1 MKLDH
6 YKLIVREN
14 GDTGDSMAETWR
26 ARVLGFIPTYWL
38 YNIWRTEKGYKR
50 HPDSPWPESDMSND
64 QILPMLL
71 GEWYAPPSDFKKAW
85 FFIPG
90 TRTFMQPAVYA
101 IKWRSLRLLQFINWV
116 QGLLLA
122 LPFRWSDDDSEG
134 HGFRSS
140 KNKVQDY
147 LNMIVIWHFLN
158 KQGVKAKLP
167 RPARECY
174 WAVWRYYARG
184 NDPEPN
190 SKWVRRLYFNALKAG
205 LRSPARGR

>member
-6 YKLIVREN
+6 YELVVREN
-14 GDTGDSMAETWR
+14 GDTGDSMAETC
-26 ARVLGFIPTYWL
+26 RVCLLADESIQL
-38 YNIWRTEKGYKR
+38 RTHWFTTPFGLVR
-50 HPDSPWPESDMSND
+50 HPDSLWPESDMSND
-64 QILPMLL
+64 QFIPLL
-71 GEWYAPPSDFKKAW
+71 MADGLLWVYVAKPLL
-85 FFIPG
+85 FIPG
-90 TRTFMQPAVYA
+90 TKTLLQPAAFALV
-101 IKWRSLRLLQFINWV
+101 WRQWWLLRLCNWV

-158 KQGVKAKLP
+158 QRGVKAKLP

-184 NDPEPN
+184 KDPEPN
-190 SKWVRRLYFNALKAG
+190 SKWVRRLYFEALKT
-205 LRSPARGR
+205 PYQGR